1 MLNGW
6 RYEDGSEV
14 EAFGHQ
20 TAALVRLN
28 SGGEAGISYTVLQ
41 EIPDT
46 YSLFFRADCHSAEL
60 FVNGESIY
68 SFHAVVQHTSEKDRF
83 REFSWRF

>member
-60 FVNGESIY
+60 FVNGVALSGTV
-68 SFHAVVQHTSEKDRF
+68 SFRVRMG
-83 REFSWRF
+83 REICLPA